1 MSLRTAMTLAL
12 VVLMAGLP
20 RPALAQ
26 YVPGGDV
33 QAYLRDWPRLARYR
47 QENATLPPPAAGEQ
61 RVVFLGDSITDDWG
75 RKGGTFFP
83 GKPYV
88 NRGIGGQ
95 TTPQMLLRMRD
106 DVIALEPAVLV
117 LLAGTNDISE
127 NTGPITL
134 QQVEGNIESIT
145 ELASVHGIRVVL
157 STLLPVTDAHGEQT
171 RRRPP
176 EKIRELNAWIRGHCA
191 AGHCTLL
198 DYAPAMAGDDGLLRP
213 ELSNDG
219 LHPNEAGYAVMEP
232 LAQAA
237 IEQALATD

>member
-33 QAYLRDWPRLARYR
+33 QAYLRDWPRLTRYR

-219 LHPNEAGYAVMEP
+219 LHPNDAGYAVMEP

>member
-1 MSLRTAMTLAL
+1 MSRLQGGLLLLLAC
-12 VVLMAGLP
+12 VSCPVF
-20 RPALAQ
+20 AQ
-26 YVPGGDV
+26 YVPRGDV
-33 QAYLRDWPRLARYR
+33 QAHLRDWPQLNRYR
-47 QENATLPPPAAGEQ
+47 AENAQLPPPSSDDP

-75 RKGGTFFP
+75 RKGGKFFP

-106 DVIALEPAVLV
+106 DVIALKPAALV

-134 QQVEGNIESIT
+134 QQIQGNIASIV
-145 ELASVHGIRVVL
+145 ELAGVHGVRVVL
-157 STLLPVTDAHGEQT
+157 STVLPVTDAHGEQT

-176 EKIRELNAWIRGHCA
+176 DKIRELNAWIRGYCA

-198 DYAPAMAGDDGLLRP
+198 DYVPAMSGPDGLLRAD
-213 ELSNDG
+213 LSNDG
-219 LHPNEAGYAVMEP
+219 LHPNDAGYALMEP

-237 IEQALATD
+237 IERALSAD